1 MKLSDLPK
9 HHALLL
15 VTSERESAS
24 LALHDE
30 LKSISPAH
38 RFFNQTVLD
47 IDTARNIISW
57 SNTPYNEE
65 RIGLISFHTA
75 GVPAQNAML
84 KVLEEPR
91 EGVRFILITSNKD
104 NLIETVLSRVQV
116 VQPTTN
122 DQRPTSNDDA
132 DLFLETKPT
141 ARIKLP
147 FVTELLSR
155 EDEEGRKDREA
166 LRAFLLDLI
175 DSLKIKKNIKP
186 KYIEETIEMSSYAGD
201 PSSSGKAIL
210 EYLAL
215 LLPQTKN

>member
-15 VTSERESAS
+15 VTSERE
-24 LALHDE
+24 ALGFALYDE

-91 EGVRFILITSNKD
+91 VGVRFIVVTSNKD
-104 NLIETVLSRVQV
+104 SLLPTVLSRLQMVGLQKEK
-116 VQPTTN
+116 N
-122 DQRPTSNDDA
+122 SNLEMA
-132 DLFLETKPT
+132 ELFLETKPT

-155 EDEEGRKDREA
+155 EDEEGRKNREV
-166 LRAFLLDLI
+166 LREFILNLTE
-175 DSLKIKKNIKP
+175 SLKIQKNIKS

-210 EYLAL
+210 EYLSL

>member
-15 VTSERESAS
+15 VTSEREADS
-24 LALHDE
+24 LTLYDE

-47 IDTARNIISW
+47 IDTARNIITW

-65 RIGLISFHTA
+65 KIGLISFHTA

-91 EGVRFILITSNKD
+91 IGVKLIVVTSNKD
-104 NLIETVLSRVQV
+104 SLLPTVLSRLHEVHL
-116 VQPTTN
+116 
-122 DQRPTSNDDA
+122 TSNRQPLTSNSA
-132 DLFLETKPT
+132 NLFLETKPT

-147 FVTELLSR
+147 FITELLSR
-155 EDEEGRKDREA
+155 EDEEGRKNREA
-166 LRAFLLDLI
+166 LRGFILSLA
-175 DSLKIKKNIKP
+175 DSLETQKNIKP
-186 KYIEETIEMSSYAGD
+186 KYIEEIIEMSSYAGD

-210 EYLAL
+210 EYIAL
-215 LLPQTKN
+215 LLPQTK

>member
-15 VTSERESAS
+15 VTSEREADSV
-24 LALHDE
+24 ALYEE

-57 SNTPYNEE
+57 SNTPHNEE

-91 EGVRFILITSNKD
+91 IGVKFIVVTSNKD
-104 NLIETVLSRVQV
+104 SLLPTVLSRLHEVR
-116 VQPTTN
+116 TIN
-122 DQRPTSNDDA
+122 DERVTSSDTQ
-132 DLFLETKPT
+132 LFLETKPT

-155 EDEEGRKDREA
+155 EDEEGRKDRET

-175 DSLKIKKNIKP
+175 NSLKIKKNIKS
-186 KYIEETIEMSSYAGD
+186 KHIEETLEMSSYASD